1 MVLNFSRNIVTLS
14 YDDKEDNNFLKV
26 TRSLHRWR
34 KTKNLHLTLSEINPF
49 KKIII
54 FIYLFLRN
62 LCNFYPFLYIDIKLI
77 FFLFSGIQHYST
89 SNCKKRYEI
98 KYLI

>member
-49 KKIII
+49 KKNYNIHIFVYEKLVQFLSL
-54 FIYLFLRN
+54 FIY
-62 LCNFYPFLYIDIKLI
+62 
-77 FFLFSGIQHYST
+77 
-89 SNCKKRYEI
+89 
-98 KYLI
+98 

>member
-34 KTKNLHLTLSEINPF
+34 KTKNLHLILSEINPF
-49 KKIII
+49 KKTII
-54 FIYLFLRN
+54 FIYL
-62 LCNFYPFLYIDIKLI
+62 
-77 FFLFSGIQHYST
+77 
-89 SNCKKRYEI
+89 
-98 KYLI
+98 